1 MGAFEEIA
9 DRRIRA
15 GYEAGL
21 FDGLEGAGRPIRD
34 LDRIRPPG
42 WWAARLASRERSKL
56 RAEDLARDVAAAM
69 PGLWREP
76 DENAVRRR
84 VEHLNARIDDYNAGT
99 AWERHDRL
107 DSVAIVERWRRL
119 GRYRSGP
126 ADTAS
131 STG

>member
-1 MGAFEEIA
+1 MGAFEESA

-21 FDGLEGAGRPIRD
+21 FDGLEGAGKPIRD

-42 WWAARLASRERSKL
+42 WWAARLAGRERSKL
-56 RAEDLARDVAAAM
+56 RAEDLSREVAAAM

-76 DENAVRRR
+76 SEEAVIAR
-84 VEHLNARIDDYNAGT
+84 VEQLNRRIDDYNAGT

-107 DSVAIVERWRRL
+107 DAVAIVERWRRL
-119 GRYRSGP
+119 GRYR
-126 ADTAS
+126 AS
-131 STG
+131 PDAAE